1 MYPESKLTEIQTACL
16 DVIKADRDGCTSNEV
31 YNRLGRVYTVD
42 EVNAAMRKLRSMELI
57 RKNRTFVDHSRPNQ
71 SYWMYWRYC
80 QRRNVREVSE

>member
-1 MYPESKLTEIQTACL
+1 MYPECKLTEIQTACL

-71 SYWMYWRYC
+71 SHWMYWRYC

>member
-1 MYPESKLTEIQTACL
+1 MYPESRLTEIQTACL
-16 DVIKADRDGCTSNEV
+16 DVIKSEQRGCTAHEV

-57 RKNRTFVDHSRPNQ
+57 RKNRAFMNPSCQNQ
-71 SYWMYWRYC
+71 SCWMYWKYC

>member
-1 MYPESKLTEIQTACL
+1 MYAESRLTEVQSACL
-16 DVIKADRDGCTSNEV
+16 DVIKSEQRGCTAHEV
-31 YNRLGRVYTVD
+31 YCRLGSAYTPD

-71 SYWMYWRYC
+71 SHWMYWRYC